1 MGKSLDLH
9 SQRVALGPGALVF
22 PFLRLLNGLNLYL
35 VPLAAVFKLANR
47 EARGEAAQVH
57 CFG

>member
-1 MGKSLDLH
+1 MGKSLDPH
-9 SQRVALGPGALVF
+9 SQRVALGPGVF

-47 EARGEAAQVH
+47 EARGQAAQVH